1 MGHARDV
8 CLRNSGLGGILIS
21 LDHPTTAPVQGVL
34 WPRREHAGQP
44 ER

>member
-21 LDHPTTAPVQGVL
+21 LDHPTAPVQGVL